1 MEGAWIAEV
10 LAQRSSA
17 ALCPP
22 YMDRPVALITG
33 GSRGVGR
40 AVSLAL
46 ARQGMDVV
54 ATFRRN
60 PQDARRLAEE
70 VRHLGGRCETL
81 VADQLEPENL
91 RPVFALIAEQFGRLD
106 VLVANAASTA
116 FVPLMEMKLHQM
128 DKTFSVTV
136 KSFLLA
142 TQLAIPL
149 MRGRQGR
156 IVAVSGMDSRMPLPF
171 HGFLGAMKGAMEIL
185 VRYLACELAGEGVR
199 VNAVNPGYVD
209 TDSSRFYAGEGWS
222 ALQQLVG
229 RSVPAGRIATPE
241 EIAQPIAWLCSDEAR
256 YVNGQTLLVDGG
268 LDASYAMSLASLL
281 TEPAKR

>member
-1 MEGAWIAEV
+1 M
-10 LAQRSSA
+10 LASRLSGE
-17 ALCPP
+17 LCPP
-22 YMDRPVALITG
+22 SMDRQVALITG

-46 ARQGMDVV
+46 ARQGMDIV

-60 PQDARRLAEE
+60 APAARQLVEDIER
-70 VRHLGGRCETL
+70 LGGRCETL
-81 VADQLEPENL
+81 VADQLEPESL
-91 RPVFALIAEQFGRLD
+91 RPVFAHIGAQFGRLD

-116 FVPLMEMKLHQM
+116 FLPLMEMKLHQM
-128 DKTFSVTV
+128 DKTFNVTV

-142 TQLAIPL
+142 TQLAVPL

-185 VRYLACELAGEGVR
+185 VRYFACELAGEGIR
-199 VNAVNPGYVD
+199 VNAVNPGYID
-209 TDSSRFYAGEGWS
+209 TDSSRFYMGEAWTE
-222 ALQQLVG
+222 LQERVTRTL
-229 RSVPAGRIATPE
+229 PAAHVASPE

-256 YVNGQTLLVDGG
+256 YVNGQMLLVDGG
-268 LDASYAMSLASLL
+268 LDASYAMSLASQLA
-281 TEPAKR
+281 EPVKR